1 MDTQPGN
8 RNSGLWALVILLG
21 LIAGVGW
28 YEFREWRLADAEEQA
43 YWRQKDAEKTRREAM
58 DRWEADFGKTAF
70 GG

>member
-1 MDTQPGN
+1 
-8 RNSGLWALVILLG
+8 VILLG